1 MATKVP
7 KPQPSEPSRVLGGG
21 GNLDWGDP
29 CEEGAGLLELGDLSV
44 DQGKNL
50 ISFHP
55 VIVTCASD
63 SGV

>member
-1 MATKVP
+1 
-7 KPQPSEPSRVLGGG
+7 
-21 GNLDWGDP
+21 
-29 CEEGAGLLELGDLSV
+29 LLELGDLSV